1 MDRNYT
7 KQNILSMN
15 EGVKSKESRLR
26 KTNYCVFFFL
36 GVVFCFTLFSLHASR
51 LSNARKVNDAYRLD
65 PRCRLTITGEP
76 MIEKNKKGKTNEPI
90 APYDSCLIPTF
101 QPDPKLSVTEVE
113 TLYGNALAYCT

>member
-7 KQNILSMN
+7 KQN

-65 PRCRLTITGEP
+65 PRCRLTSPPSFHVDDI
-76 MIEKNKKGKTNEPI
+76 KPI
-90 APYDSCLIPTF
+90 APYDSYLIPTF

-113 TLYGNALAYCT
+113 TLYGDALEYFT